1 MTKKE
6 LPRQKKRMPGVSRGL
21 PVLLLFFLP
30 LYSHAYLEPGTLSY
44 VLQFLLAVF
53 VGAAVTGKLYWKK
66 LKKFMKHLFNRKEN
80 KKEDRNQ

>member
-6 LPRQKKRMPGVSRGL
+6 FPRQKKSMPGYLPGL
-21 PVLLLFFLP
+21 LALFLFFFP
-30 LYSHAYLEPGTLSY
+30 LYTHAYLEPGTLSY

-66 LKKFMKHLFNRKEN
+66 LKKFIKNLFNRGEK
-80 KKEDRNQ
+80 KKEDHNQ

>member
-6 LPRQKKRMPGVSRGL
+6 FPRQKKRMPGYLPGL
-21 PVLLLFFLP
+21 PVLFLFFFP
-30 LYSHAYLEPGTLSY
+30 LYTLAYLEPGTLSY

-66 LKKFMKHLFNRKEN
+66 LKKFTKNLFNRGKN
-80 KKEDRNQ
+80 KKEDHNQ